1 MEQIS
6 HGGELIR
13 DQLIKTKEFVLL
25 NNLSLTEGGPFTWVQ
40 AGNES
45 VRSCLD
51 LALAS
56 SSLAPFVK
64 RMIIDKEKNFTPR
77 RVIKKGGVI
86 TEVFTDHFT
95 VKVILKELPRCR
107 KEVEKVVTWNL
118 IKQEAGNTTRS

>member
-1 MEQIS
+1 ME
-6 HGGELIR
+6 
-13 DQLIKTKEFVLL
+13 T
-25 NNLSLTEGGPFTWVQ
+25 
-40 AGNES
+40 
-45 VRSCLD
+45 
-51 LALAS
+51 
-56 SSLAPFVK
+56 FVK